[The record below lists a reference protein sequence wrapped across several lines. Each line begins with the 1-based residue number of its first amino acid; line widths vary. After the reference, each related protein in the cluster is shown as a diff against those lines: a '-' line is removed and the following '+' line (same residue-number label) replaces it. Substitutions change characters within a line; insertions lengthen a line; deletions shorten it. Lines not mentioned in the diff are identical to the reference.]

1 MGENMP
7 HVNFFPVVVDRCDES
22 RLISSNVENRE
33 LPNLVGV
40 GENRSPLLNNREIC
54 ASHPLIPLKQAR
66 CTIRVD
72 FSKIVQPFTRDDMH
86 GRGSRGRYLKG

>member
-1 MGENMP
+1 
-7 HVNFFPVVVDRCDES
+7 
-22 RLISSNVENRE
+22 
-33 LPNLVGV
+33 
-40 GENRSPLLNNREIC
+40 
-54 ASHPLIPLKQAR
+54 LKQAR